1 MFNPI
6 RSGEFGVIPTA
17 YVFVRSNGAWAQQAH
32 LQAAKQIGSWISATL
47 ALSADGQTLA
57 MGTGADSSTT
67 TGINGSQAG
76 SASTEAGATY
86 LYQRSGA
93 TWSQRAYI
101 KASNTDKDDRFG
113 DSVALSGDGSTLA
126 VGAAGEDSKATG
138 IQGDQSDNSSAAG
151 VTGAYKPYASYG
163 AVYLY

>member
-1 MFNPI
+1 M
-6 RSGEFGVIPTA
+6 
-17 YVFVRSNGAWAQQAH
+17 
-32 LQAAKQIGSWISATL
+32 AT
-47 ALSADGQTLA
+47 DGQTLA

-113 DSVALSGDGSTLA
+113 DSVALSGDGGDETFGGYRRYRLHLMEERMR
-126 VGAAGEDSKATG
+126 GALPHGQHLHRRVA
-138 IQGDQSDNSSAAG
+138 
-151 VTGAYKPYASYG
+151 
-163 AVYLY
+163 L